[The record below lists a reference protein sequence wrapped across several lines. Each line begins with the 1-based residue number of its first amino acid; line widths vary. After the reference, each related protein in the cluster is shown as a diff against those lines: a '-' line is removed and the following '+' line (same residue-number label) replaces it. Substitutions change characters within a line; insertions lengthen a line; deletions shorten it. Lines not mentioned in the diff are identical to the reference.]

1 MYIRQSA
8 ESGCHVCFYVNHCS
22 NLLAC
27 TNIIPHKPLSTIG
40 ERRISLSVDTESH
53 SLRSIWSILWIYIR
67 SYVGAFTEA
76 AYMDGTQS
84 MAADNIILD
93 IIGGVIFIKVFRKAA
108 FGHHFLEAGAYEA
121 APGSRMPGH
130 IAEPP

>member
-93 IIGGVIFIKVFRKAA
+93 IIGVLFSLK
-108 FGHHFLEAGAYEA
+108 FLEKQHLGIIFWRL
-121 APGSRMPGH
+121 GLTRRLLV
-130 IAEPP
+130 AECRVT